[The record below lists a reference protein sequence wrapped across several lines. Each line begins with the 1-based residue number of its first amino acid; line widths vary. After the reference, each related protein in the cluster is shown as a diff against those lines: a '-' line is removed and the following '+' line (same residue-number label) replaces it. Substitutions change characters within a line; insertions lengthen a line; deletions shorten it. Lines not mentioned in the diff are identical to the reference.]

1 MQMVRCRN
9 CGAMIPEHEAKEFNT
24 GRVQYMCLDCY
35 KAGCRQVG
43 MHELKKAARKEK
55 RENAKDR

>member
-1 MQMVRCRN
+1 MRTVKCKN

-24 GRVQYMCLDCY
+24 GRIQYMCLECY
-35 KAGCRQVG
+35 KAGCRQIG